1 MQSTNSPSENK
12 KRNATGLK
20 LVFRALRYRNYRLFF
35 GGQGISLIGTW
46 MQRIALSWL
55 VYRLTNSPL
64 LLGVVGFAGQIPT
77 FLLAPVA
84 GVLADRWN
92 CRRILIVT
100 QALAM
105 VQAFVLAFLVL
116 TETITVW
123 EIVVLSIFL
132 GLVNAFDMPVRQT
145 FVVEMVEG
153 RREDLGNAIA
163 LNSSLFNGARLVGPS
178 VAGILIAAV
187 GEGVCFLLNGLS
199 YIAVIVCLFA
209 MRVAPRKTGTQNT
222 HVLQGLKEGVSYAF
236 GFDPIRSIIVLLAVV
251 SLMGMPY
258 QVLMPIFAK
267 QILHGGSNIFGFLM
281 AAAGVGA
288 LTGAFYLASR
298 RTVLRFGRTI
308 PIASC
313 IFGLGLIGFSLSHTL
328 WLSLVLM
335 MFVGFGMM
343 VQMAA
348 SNTTLQTIV
357 DDDKRGRVMSFYT
370 MAFMGTAPFGSLM
383 AGSLASK
390 IGSPNTF
397 LVSGLCCVCGGLLF
411 ARKLPAL
418 KAIIHPIYAKKGI
431 IPEVAYGI
439 QTTDVLTKP
448 PEG

>member
-1 MQSTNSPSENK
+1 MQSTNSLFENTK
-12 KRNATGLK
+12 ENATGLR

-55 VYRLTNSPL
+55 VYRLTDSAF
-64 LLGVVGFAGQIPT
+64 LLGVVGFASLIPA
-77 FLLAPVA
+77 FLLAPLA
-84 GVLADRWN
+84 GVLADRWD

-100 QALAM
+100 QVLAM
-105 VQAFVLAFLVL
+105 VQAFVLAVLVM
-116 TETITVW
+116 TGMITVS

-132 GLVNAFDMPVRQT
+132 GLVNAFDMPARQT
-145 FVVEMVEG
+145 FVVEMVE
-153 RREDLGNAIA
+153 RRKEDLGNAIA

-178 VAGILIAAV
+178 IAGILIAAV
-187 GEGVCFLLNGLS
+187 GEGVCFLINGLS
-199 YIAVIVCLFA
+199 YIAVIVCLLA
-209 MRVAPRKTGTQNT
+209 MRVTPRQIEARNT

-236 GFDPIRSIIVLLAVV
+236 GFDPIRSIILLLALVNLV
-251 SLMGMPY
+251 GMPY

-267 QILHGGSNIFGFLM
+267 QVLHGGSNIFGFLVGS
-281 AAAGVGA
+281 AGVGA
-288 LTGAFYLASR
+288 LAGAFYLASR
-298 RTVLRFGRTI
+298 RSVLRFGRTI
-308 PIASC
+308 PVAAS

-348 SNTTLQTIV
+348 SNTMLQTIV
-357 DDDKRGRVMSFYT
+357 DDDKRGRVMSLYT
-370 MAFMGTAPFGSLM
+370 MAFMGTVPFGSLL
-383 AGSLASK
+383 AGSVATK
-390 IGSPNTF
+390 IGSPNT
-397 LVSGLCCVCGGLLF
+397 LLISGLCCICGSLLF
-411 ARKLPAL
+411 ARKLPVL
-418 KAIIHPIYAKKGI
+418 KAMVRPIYAQKGI

-448 PEG
+448 PGM

>member
-1 MQSTNSPSENK
+1 MQPTDKVPK
-12 KRNATGLK
+12 NANNGPTGLK

-46 MQRIALSWL
+46 MQRIALSWF
-55 VYRLTNSPL
+55 VYRLTDSVF

-77 FLLAPVA
+77 FVLAPVA
-84 GVLADRWN
+84 GVLADRWS
-92 CRRILIVT
+92 CRRIIVVT
-100 QALAM
+100 QVLAM
-105 VQAFVLAFLVL
+105 VQAFVLAALVL
-116 TETITVW
+116 TNTITVW
-123 EIVVLSIFL
+123 EIVVLSVFL
-132 GLVNAFDMPVRQT
+132 GFVNAFDMPARQT

-163 LNSSLFNGARLVGPS
+163 LNSSLFNGARLLGPS
-178 VAGILIAAV
+178 IAGILIAVV
-187 GEGVCFLLNGLS
+187 GEGVCFLFNGLS
-199 YIAVIVCLFA
+199 YIPVVGSLLA
-209 MRVAPRKTGTQNT
+209 MRIAPRESKAGNT
-222 HVLQGLKEGVSYAF
+222 HVLRGLKEGFSYAF
-236 GFDPIRSIIVLLAVV
+236 GFDPIRSIILLIALV

-281 AAAGVGA
+281 GAAGAGA

-298 RTVLRFGRTI
+298 RKILTLGRTI
-308 PIASC
+308 PVASS
-313 IFGLGLIGFSLSHTL
+313 IFGLGLVGFSVSHVL
-328 WLSLVLM
+328 WLSIVLM
-335 MFVGFGMM
+335 LFVGFGMM

-357 DDDKRGRVMSFYT
+357 DDDKRGRVMSLYT

-383 AGSLASK
+383 AGSLAAK
-390 IGSPNTF
+390 IGSPNTL
-397 LVSGLCCVCGGLLF
+397 LVSGLCCICAGLLF

-418 KAIIHPIYAKKGI
+418 RAMVHPIYVEKGI

-439 QTTDVLTKP
+439 QTTDALMKP
-448 PEG
+448 PEV